1 MNIKKI
7 GIATTAL
14 LLCANLPMQT
24 HAMAAES
31 KQVYATKAE
40 SKLKSSQEE
49 GQGSFSDVTD
59 YFSVVPGKSSS
70 IEKNIVTITPNRP
83 SQAGGLWSDAS
94 NKVDL
99 TKNFHLKADLFMGTD
114 SNGADGMAFV
124 MQNDPRGNKAIAGNG
139 GAMGLYGDS
148 YIKNALAVEID
159 TYINDGTEFAEKWD
173 YDVKP
178 KNEHIAITVPGV
190 GPIIEHNALNVLP
203 NGTYFE
209 DSEFHEVSFDWNAA
223 TRTLSYNYRG
233 YTGSYQVQSLQD
245 TFGGNEVFFGFV
257 GSTGQRSNLQQLK
270 ITELQINGISPE
282 LALEINDT
290 KGNNNGKAEPSETVS
305 VKNTISNAT
314 DDATAFKMEYG
325 VDMDALF
332 DADTV
337 SNIVLTRNDGQ
348 TYTVTK
354 EQLLNHQ
361 VELPFD
367 SPTNTFTLTYDVQV
381 KADASPKGTMMKV
394 SGVGKVN
401 GVKYTSENS
410 ITLAIPGDAP
420 VITASDKTLKK
431 GGSFDPMTGVS
442 ASDTEDGDVT
452 GNITV
457 TANDVNVNQEG
468 TYHVTY
474 SVTDSDDN
482 TTTKTIT
489 VTVTSNDAPVIT
501 AADKTVKKGASFDPM
516 AGVSASDT
524 EDGNVTDKVTVT
536 ANDVDTSA
544 VGTYHVTY
552 SVTDSDG
559 NTTTKTVTVTV
570 TSNDAPVI
578 TASDKTLKKGASF
591 DPMVGVT
598 ASDVEDGNVTDKVTV
613 TANDVDTSVVGTYHV
628 TYSVTDS
635 DGNTTTKTITV
646 TVTSN
651 DAPVITASDKTLKK
665 GGSFDPMAGV
675 SASDTEDGNV
685 TSSVSVTAND
695 VDTSAVGTYHVTY
708 SVTDSDGN
716 TTTKTITVTVTSN
729 DAPVIV
735 ASDQTI
741 KKGKAFDVMAG
752 VSASDLEDGDVTS
765 GITVTANDVDTN
777 TVGTYHVTYSVTDS
791 DGNTT
796 TKTIT
801 VTITSND
808 APTFTTSDVYLKVG
822 DKFNPYAGIT
832 ASDTEDGDLTDRIDI
847 DSSNVDMTQ
856 AGTYA
861 VEYSVT
867 DSDNNTTKI
876 TRHVY
881 VRTNDKPVIHASDQ
895 TFKAGASFNPLAG
908 MSASDTEDGDITANV
923 TITANDVDANQAGT
937 YHVTYSVTDSDDNTT
952 TKTITITV
960 LTNEKPVITA
970 TDITQKAHRSV
981 DPMAGVTAS
990 DLEDGDLTA
999 NIKII
1004 ANDIN
1009 IDVPGD
1015 YHVTYSVLDSD
1026 GNETEKTITVTI
1038 LSNDAPVIHGQDVT
1052 FKAGKAFD
1060 PMAGITASD
1069 TEDGD
1074 ITSAI
1079 EMTANDVNP
1088 DVAGVYHVTYSV
1100 TDSDGNTTEATYAVT
1115 VLTNEKP
1122 VIHATDQTLAY
1133 GQAFDPM
1140 AGVTAEDL
1148 EDGDLTGSIKIIAN
1162 DVNPLQAG
1170 IYHVTYSVTDADG
1183 NETQITITVLVGAQ
1197 PVDPVIPAAPETPMQ
1212 VVPAP
1217 VTPAPVQVADPIISS
1232 VSDPV
1237 QELPK
1242 TGDTT
1247 TGNTILFGG
1256 LFAALGAFLLRRKK

>member
-40 SKLKSSQEE
+40 NKLKSSQAE

-70 IEKNIVTITPNRP
+70 IDKNNVTITPDAN
-83 SQAGGLWSDAS
+83 QQVGGLWSDPV

-99 TKNFHLKADLFMGTD
+99 TKNFHLEANLYMGANA
-114 SNGADGMAFV
+114 NGADGMAFV
-124 MQNDPRGNKAIAGNG
+124 MQNDSRGSDALGQAGG
-139 GAMGLYGDS
+139 GLGVYGS
-148 YIKNALAVEID
+148 SFIHNALAVEFD
-159 TYINDGTEFAEKWD
+159 TYYNQDMD
-173 YDVKP
+173 RDVVP
-178 KNEHIAITVPGV
+178 NREHMAITIPSADTS
-190 GPIIEHNALNVLP
+190 ITHQALNILP
-203 NGTYFE
+203 EGVHFADGME
-209 DSEFHEVSFDWNAA
+209 HQVIFDWDAA
-223 TRTLSYNYRG
+223 TKTLSYSYQG
-233 YTGSYQVQSLQD
+233 YTGSYQVQDLQAA
-245 TFGGNEVFFGFV
+245 FGGSEVIFGFT
-257 GSTGQRSNLQQLK
+257 GSTGSEKNLQKLT
-270 ITELQINGISPE
+270 ITELQINGISPK
-282 LALEINDT
+282 LALEINDK

-305 VKNTISNAT
+305 VKNTISNTT

-354 EQLLNHQ
+354 EQLLSHQ

-394 SGVGKVN
+394 SGIGKVN

-410 ITLAIPGDAP
+410 IKLAIPGDAP

-431 GGSFDPMTGVS
+431 GGSFDPMAGVT

-452 GNITV
+452 SGITV

-501 AADKTVKKGASFDPM
+501 AADKTMKKGASFDPM
-516 AGVSASDT
+516 AGVTASDT
-524 EDGNVTDKVTVT
+524 EDGNITDNVSVT

-544 VGTYHVTY
+544 
-552 SVTDSDG
+552 
-559 NTTTKTVTVTV
+559 
-570 TSNDAPVI
+570 
-578 TASDKTLKKGASF
+578 
-591 DPMVGVT
+591 
-598 ASDVEDGNVTDKVTV
+598 
-613 TANDVDTSVVGTYHV
+613 VGTYHV

-665 GGSFDPMAGV
+665 GDSFNPMAGV

-685 TSSVSVTAND
+685 TDKVTVTAND
-695 VDTSAVGTYHVTY
+695 VDTSVVGTYHVTY

-752 VSASDLEDGDVTS
+752 VSASDLEDGDVTG

-822 DKFNPYAGIT
+822 DTFNPYAGIT

-847 DSSNVDMTQ
+847 DSSDVDMTQ
-856 AGTYA
+856 PGTYA

-895 TFKAGASFNPLAG
+895 TFKAGASFDPMAG

-923 TITANDVDANQAGT
+923 TVTANDVDASKAGT
-937 YHVTYSVTDSDDNTT
+937 YHVTYSVTDSDANTT
-952 TKTITITV
+952 TKTVTITV

-970 TDITQKAHRSV
+970 ADITQKAHRSV

-1009 IDVPGD
+1009 IDVPGE

-1060 PMAGITASD
+1060 PMAGVTASD

-1100 TDSDGNTTEATYAVT
+1100 TDSDGNTTEATYTVT

-1140 AGVTAEDL
+1140 AGVTAEDF
-1148 EDGDLTGSIKIIAN
+1148 EDGDLTGSIKIISN

-1197 PVDPVIPAAPETPMQ
+1197 PVDPVIPADPETPMH
-1212 VVPAP
+1212 VI
-1217 VTPAPVQVADPIISS
+1217 PAPVQVADPIVSS

>member
-1 MNIKKI
+1 
-7 GIATTAL
+7 
-14 LLCANLPMQT
+14 
-24 HAMAAES
+24 
-31 KQVYATKAE
+31 
-40 SKLKSSQEE
+40 
-49 GQGSFSDVTD
+49 
-59 YFSVVPGKSSS
+59 
-70 IEKNIVTITPNRP
+70 
-83 SQAGGLWSDAS
+83 
-94 NKVDL
+94 
-99 TKNFHLKADLFMGTD
+99 
-114 SNGADGMAFV
+114 
-124 MQNDPRGNKAIAGNG
+124 
-139 GAMGLYGDS
+139 
-148 YIKNALAVEID
+148 
-159 TYINDGTEFAEKWD
+159 
-173 YDVKP
+173 
-178 KNEHIAITVPGV
+178 
-190 GPIIEHNALNVLP
+190 
-203 NGTYFE
+203 
-209 DSEFHEVSFDWNAA
+209 
-223 TRTLSYNYRG
+223 
-233 YTGSYQVQSLQD
+233 
-245 TFGGNEVFFGFV
+245 
-257 GSTGQRSNLQQLK
+257 
-270 ITELQINGISPE
+270 
-282 LALEINDT
+282 
-290 KGNNNGKAEPSETVS
+290 
-305 VKNTISNAT
+305 
-314 DDATAFKMEYG
+314 
-325 VDMDALF
+325 
-332 DADTV
+332 
-337 SNIVLTRNDGQ
+337 
-348 TYTVTK
+348 
-354 EQLLNHQ
+354 
-361 VELPFD
+361 
-367 SPTNTFTLTYDVQV
+367 
-381 KADASPKGTMMKV
+381 
-394 SGVGKVN
+394 
-401 GVKYTSENS
+401 
-410 ITLAIPGDAP
+410 
-420 VITASDKTLKK
+420 
-431 GGSFDPMTGVS
+431 
-442 ASDTEDGDVT
+442 
-452 GNITV
+452 
-457 TANDVNVNQEG
+457 
-468 TYHVTY
+468 
-474 SVTDSDDN
+474 
-482 TTTKTIT
+482 
-489 VTVTSNDAPVIT
+489 
-501 AADKTVKKGASFDPM
+501 
-516 AGVSASDT
+516 
-524 EDGNVTDKVTVT
+524 NVTDKVTVT